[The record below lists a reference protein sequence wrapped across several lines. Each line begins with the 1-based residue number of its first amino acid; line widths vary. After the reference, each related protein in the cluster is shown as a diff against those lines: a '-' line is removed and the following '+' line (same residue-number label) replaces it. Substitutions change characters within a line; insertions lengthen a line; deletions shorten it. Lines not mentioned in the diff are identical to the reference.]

1 MLALWF
7 KDAADYDKISG
18 KDKISIL
25 DLENFAPGKDLT
37 LEIKHENGST
47 EKIQATHTY
56 NEAQIGKS
64 SRFMLPISSRFA
76 HPDHPCCSSS
86 IGFFRAG
93 SALNLMAAAAREREA
108 SAA

>member
-25 DLENFAPGKDLT
+25 DLQNFAPGKDLT
-37 LEIKHENGST
+37 LEIKHEDGSS

-56 NEAQIGKS
+56 NEAQ
-64 SRFMLPISSRFA
+64 
-76 HPDHPCCSSS
+76 

-93 SALNLMAAAAREREA
+93 SALNLMAAAAKKRDAA
-108 SAA
+108 SA